1 MIVFRITTIKY
12 ADRIQA
18 SGVSARWN
26 KAGQKVIYTSESR
39 SLACLENIVHRST
52 ERLGGLYKTLIIDV
66 PDRMIINTIEEKSL
80 PIGWNNI
87 DQYHI
92 CQAIGAKWV
101 SSGATAILKV
111 PSALVPQEK
120 NYILNALHPDFS
132 SIRLM
137 GVEEFTFDSRF
148 TSL

>member
-52 ERLGGLYKTLIIDV
+52 ERLEGIYKTLVIDI
-66 PDRMIINTIEEKSL
+66 PDHLKINTMEEKSL

-92 CQAIGAKWV
+92 CQAIGSKWF
-101 SSGATAILKV
+101 SSGETAILKV
-111 PSALVPQEK
+111 PSVLVPRE
-120 NYILNALHPDFS
+120 NNFILNTLHPDFK
-132 SIRLM
+132 SIRLT
-137 GVEEFTFDSRF
+137 GTEEFYFDSRF
-148 TSL
+148 RLK